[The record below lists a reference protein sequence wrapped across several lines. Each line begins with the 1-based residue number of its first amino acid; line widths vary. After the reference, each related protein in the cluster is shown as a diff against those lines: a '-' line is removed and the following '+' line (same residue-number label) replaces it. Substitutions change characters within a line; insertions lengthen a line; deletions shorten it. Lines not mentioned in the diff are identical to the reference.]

1 MLPKKGESKIVPRV
15 LIPVVFKLNQTVTLT
30 QGYNKNFT
38 KETLNIYWK
47 KLHVLNTLQ
56 KNILVEYMHLEEL

>member
-1 MLPKKGESKIVPRV
+1 M
-15 LIPVVFKLNQTVTLT
+15 FKLNQTVTLT